1 MVLQLTE
8 AQSWAIGAAVAF
20 MCMDMLTG
28 FIGAVINKC
37 VSSSK
42 MREGIGHKALLCC
55 VIAVALMVE
64 VASQHV
70 AGLDLGGVTVEAVC
84 AYIVLMEL
92 ASIMENVCGAYP
104 ELRDTP
110 LMRVFEHAGEARAD
124 GDARG

>member
-28 FIGAVINKC
+28 FIAAAINRC
-37 VSSSK
+37 ISSSK
-42 MREGIGHKALLCC
+42 MREGIGHKALMLC

-64 VASQHV
+64 VASEHV

-92 ASIMENVCGAYP
+92 ASIMENVCAAYP

-110 LMRVFEHAGEARAD
+110 LMRVIDHQGE
-124 GDARG
+124 GGGSHE

>member
-28 FIGAVINKC
+28 FIGAVINKR

-42 MREGIGHKALLCC
+42 MREGIGHKALGDESR
-55 VIAVALMVE
+55 A
-64 VASQHV
+64 ASQHV

-110 LMRVFEHAGEARAD
+110 LMRVIDHAGEARVD